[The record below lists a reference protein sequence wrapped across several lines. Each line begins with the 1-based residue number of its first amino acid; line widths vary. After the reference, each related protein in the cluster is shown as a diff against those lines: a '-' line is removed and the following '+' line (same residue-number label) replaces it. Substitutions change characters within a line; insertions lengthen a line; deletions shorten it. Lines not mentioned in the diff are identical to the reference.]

1 MSLPIGSQKR
11 TTDGV
16 IGTSGKKIR
25 LYGIIVASDSS
36 GSAVALY
43 DGTTTGGVL
52 MDTITGAASVSTR
65 VNYPGGLLFNSG
77 LFIDLDGTHTTYVT
91 AIYEQENS

>member
-1 MSLPIGSQKR
+1 MSLPIGAQKI
-11 TTDGV
+11 TADGV

-25 LYGIIVASDSS
+25 LYGIIVVSDSS
-36 GSAVALY
+36 GSAVALH
-43 DGTTTGGVL
+43 DGTSTAGAL

-77 LFIDLDGTHTTYVT
+77 LYINLDGSHTTYVT
-91 AIYEQENS
+91 CIYEQENS